1 MYLRFLL
8 TSLWCT
14 ILRFFRLCKGFNS
27 FTLSVQHETSLFPRS
42 PRLQGI
48 FVSLS
53 HCLKLLWEHIHIQV
67 VILCVCQRNNSN
79 WNLLH
84 NLSLRQRVEHGQ
96 RARDRSSMDCGLWIV
111 NCCASIR
118 TARIV
123 NVNRVGRAML
133 RVHSHDAAVSGL
145 VPSVVGSATYWNL
158 CQFKKQSCRVNH
170 KTQLSPSH
178 TARWSVLGVGQRVGL
193 LWEQKGG
200 CGCRRGVERGG
211 ARLTTQ
217 LKSHLKAFLR
227 VSVLE
232 TALPCPLI
240 TPLPSRVSPL
250 GPSCLCITISY
261 TKTFDCRQSD
271 ALDDHHQ
278 NMPLVFCALIASQS
292 SWLHTHTHIHTWRE
306 REIQTVC
313 PTLGT

>member
-1 MYLRFLL
+1 MDLPYQYNIKPESLRLF
-8 TSLWCT
+8 SG
-14 ILRFFRLCKGFNS
+14 FF
-27 FTLSVQHETSLFPRS
+27 
-42 PRLQGI
+42 RLQGI

-53 HCLKLLWEHIHIQV
+53 HCFKLLWEHIHIQV

-96 RARDRSSMDCGLWIV
+96 RARDRSSMDCELWIV
-111 NCCASIR
+111 NCELLGS
-118 TARIV
+118 TSIV
-123 NVNRVGRAML
+123 NVNMWIVNCVESGRAM
-133 RVHSHDAAVSGL
+133 RVHSFARSFRMTLRFQLSLSCVSGL

-178 TARWSVLGVGQRVGL
+178 TARRALGGDSGWVCCG
-193 LWEQKGG
+193 EKG
-200 CGCRRGVERGG
+200 CGCGG
-211 ARLTTQ
+211 GELNNSIEKPFESVFTRVCLRDRTTI
-217 LKSHLKAFLR
+217 
-227 VSVLE
+227 
-232 TALPCPLI
+232 PP
-240 TPLPSRVSPL
+240 PLPSDFFCPPRRPF
-250 GPSCLCITISY
+250 PPLCITISY

-292 SWLHTHTHIHTWRE
+292 SWLHTHTVVTHTHTHTYMYTV
-306 REIQTVC
+306 QTVC